1 MSDERKVKID
11 FGAELVILVAYIFLL
26 FWLQSGWY
34 RLDCALGI
42 SRACELIAA
51 EKEYQTPVTS
61 NEASKP

>member
-1 MSDERKVKID
+1 MSDERKVRVD
-11 FGAELVILVAYIFLL
+11 FGAELMILVAYIFFL

-42 SRACELIAA
+42 ARACELIAA
-51 EKEYQTPVTS
+51 EKEYQPPVTS